1 MNLTSGIFPTPRA
14 GIYSFTFNG
23 SACFPRPSPR
33 ISLNV
38 GMYLNGISA
47 SSGQGDEVGTVDQF
61 EIFSIQST
69 LNLQKGKELLLQ
81 ISDISTGIKYLN
93 TTYFF
98 TVN

>member
-1 MNLTSGIFPTPRA
+1 
-14 GIYSFTFNG
+14 
-23 SACFPRPSPR
+23 
-33 ISLNV
+33 
-38 GMYLNGISA
+38 MYLNGISA